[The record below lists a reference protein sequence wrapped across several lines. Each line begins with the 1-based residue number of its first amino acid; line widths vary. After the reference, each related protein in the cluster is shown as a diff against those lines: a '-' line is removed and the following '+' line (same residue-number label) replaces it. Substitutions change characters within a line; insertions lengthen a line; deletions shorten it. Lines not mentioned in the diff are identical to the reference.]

1 MKPAQ
6 AWAAAPGKPPNNLDI
21 HELTDPIPPA
31 RTGDSRRM
39 MTEPQRLASM
49 NKQAAAFWRRSA

>member
-31 RTGDSRRM
+31 RTGDSRRL
-39 MTEPQRLASM
+39 TAPQRLAAM
-49 NKQAAAFWRRSA
+49 NKAAAAFWAR